1 MDEGVGLYERKE
13 RTLDPG
19 GPGHQEPFEQHGG
32 EAPSAGVNRP
42 GREDAEMIT
51 AAGKRSHL
59 CTSGV
64 PAQIRCM

>member
-19 GPGHQEPFEQHGG
+19 GPEHQEPFEQHGG

-42 GREDAEMIT
+42 GREDAEMNT
-51 AAGKRSHL
+51 AAGKSLTFAPLGCLHRY
-59 CTSGV
+59 
-64 PAQIRCM
+64 AA